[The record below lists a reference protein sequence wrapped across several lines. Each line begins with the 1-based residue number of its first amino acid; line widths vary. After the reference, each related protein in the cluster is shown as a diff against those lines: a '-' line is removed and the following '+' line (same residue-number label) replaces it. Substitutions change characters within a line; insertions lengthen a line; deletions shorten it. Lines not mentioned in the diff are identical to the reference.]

1 MPELQTQHRFLRVC
15 WNKLD
20 CKKSGPLCDR
30 GERMSDVVIH
40 GLELVIND
48 KQISEEHK
56 KFLTYL
62 KQLLEEEE

>member
-30 GERMSDVVIH
+30 GERMTKLVVKDPKAFEN
-40 GLELVIND
+40 GWLWLMMSNMTKDELVEFMEG
-48 KQISEEHK
+48 EE
-56 KFLTYL
+56 
-62 KQLLEEEE
+62 